1 MPSGSFP
8 ELDAALPELERCYVD
23 LHRHP
28 ELGFAEHRTADVGA
42 RALRDA
48 GCEVTSEV
56 GRTGVVGVLRNGAG
70 PTVLLR
76 ADMDALPV
84 REQTGLD
91 YASTQ
96 VTTNDAG
103 EEVPVAHACGHDMH
117 VTWLLGAAKVLGSR
131 RADWAG
137 TVLFVLQPA
146 EERGSGARTM
156 IEDGLF
162 ERFGT
167 PDVVLGQHVG
177 PMPAGHVFTRP
188 GLAMSASDTVH
199 VRMFGRGGHGSR
211 PETTVDPVVMAAATV
226 LRLQT
231 IVSREVAATD
241 SAVVT
246 VGALNAGSK
255 DNVIPDEADLQLSIR
270 SFTEQV
276 RGKVLDAVRRIVRA
290 EAVAAGAAREPEI
303 TVVESYPLTVND
315 ESATESL
322 STRFREVFGE
332 RRVHPGPIVTGSED
346 FGEFGRA
353 SGVPSVFWFVG
364 GTDAQRFVT
373 ASEAGTVDQDI
384 PSNHSP
390 QFAPDLHP
398 TLSAGVE
405 TLVTAALHHL
415 DG

>member
-1 MPSGSFP
+1 MASGSFS
-8 ELDAALPELERCYVD
+8 ELDAALPELERRYLD

-28 ELGFAEHRTADVGA
+28 ELGFAEHRTADIGA
-42 RALRDA
+42 RALRAA
-48 GCEVTSEV
+48 GCEVTTGV
-56 GRTGVVGVLRNGAG
+56 GRTGVVGVLRNGDG

-96 VTTNDAG
+96 VVTDESG
-103 EEVPVAHACGHDMH
+103 EQVPVAHACGHDMH
-117 VTWLLGAAKVLGSR
+117 VTWLLGAAEVLGGR
-131 RADWAG
+131 RENWAG
-137 TVLFVLQPA
+137 TILFVLQPA

-162 ERFGT
+162 DRFGT
-167 PDVVLGQHVG
+167 PDVVLGQHIG

-188 GLAMSASDTVH
+188 GLTMSASDTVH

-255 DNVIPDEADLQLSIR
+255 ANVIPDEAELQLSIR
-270 SFTEQV
+270 SFTEPV
-276 RGKVLDAVRRIVRA
+276 RQRVLDAVRRVVRA
-290 EAVAAGAAREPEI
+290 EANAAGAARDPEV
-303 TVVESYPLTVND
+303 TVVESYAPTVND
-315 ESATESL
+315 EAATESL

-332 RRVHPGPIVTGSED
+332 QRVHPGPIVTGSED
-346 FGEFGRA
+346 FGEFSVA
-353 SGVPSVFWFVG
+353 SGAPSVFWFVG
-364 GTDAQRFVT
+364 GTDEQRFVT

-398 TLSAGVE
+398 TLSAGVK
-405 TLVTAALHHL
+405 TLVIAALHHL
-415 DG
+415 GG